1 MKKKGRF
8 FSIEYFDKMPKRT
21 LAFFPQVEIR
31 IRILTASNY
40 LYIGRVPQDTS
51 CMGPFKNI
59 VHLFFR
65 EGDKGHGN
73 KAFLRQHD
81 IRQSDLVL
89 LDRFRLDEKG
99 EKG

>member
-1 MKKKGRF
+1 MYCPR
-8 FSIEYFDKMPKRT
+8 
-21 LAFFPQVEIR
+21 
-31 IRILTASNY
+31 
-40 LYIGRVPQDTS
+40 
-51 CMGPFKNI
+51 KNI

-89 LDRFRLDEKG
+89 LDRFHFDEKG